1 MCRRADDAVNVGT
14 WQRTV
19 EEISNLLGLSDQF
32 WFLGER
38 ATGATA
44 RLQGVWVYDRAIDI
58 DGLRQLHHHLQRGL
72 LSRCVERSPLPF
84 GRHRWVL
91 PNGQAGLEIVAMP
104 RPREEFGAWLNAQAA
119 TALDGE
125 LAPEWHLAV
134 LPFIDGGAGVS
145 LVVSHGLTDGIGLCE
160 AVADA
165 ACCRDNPLIL
175 PAAGSRRRWRA
186 LREDARQTVRDIP
199 GISRAVVAAAMAARL
214 SPRGRGRAA
223 STEPCS
229 AQQAEPRFRP
239 DERVTVPAAT
249 IFVDAEE
256 WDARA
261 HSLGGTSNA
270 LLAGLAA
277 RLAQKMGRVTAAG
290 SVTLTMPVN
299 VRTDGDNR
307 ANAVISAHLTIDP
320 EAVLMDLGEIRAA
333 TKQALIRRQEVPDKQ
348 FHLLHIVPL
357 VPERLVKRMISLASG
372 SDIRVDSS
380 NLGLVN
386 PAACRP
392 DGTEADQFAIRIHAL
407 GATKAMMHRAGGL
420 LTVFSGRAH
429 RQVFVSVVAYQP
441 GRPNPDDDL
450 RQHLSSALGD
460 FALNV
465 RTGWLTA
472 KQSSESSA
480 PSAAEA
486 ERTNP

>member
-1 MCRRADDAVNVGT
+1 M
-14 WQRTV
+14 
-19 EEISNLLGLSDQF
+19 
-32 WFLGER
+32 
-38 ATGATA
+38 
-44 RLQGVWVYDRAIDI
+44 QGVWVYNRAIDI
-58 DGLRQLHHHLQRGL
+58 DGVRRFHQHLQRGR
-72 LSRCVERSPLPF
+72 LSRRVERSPLPF

-91 PNGQAGLEIVAMP
+91 PHSQDHLDFVAMP
-104 RPREEFGAWLNAQAA
+104 RPREEFGAWLNTQAA
-119 TALDGE
+119 TALDAE

-145 LVVSHGLTDGIGLCE
+145 LVASHGLTDGIGLCE

-165 ACCRDNPLIL
+165 AFGRDNPLIL
-175 PAAGSRRRWRA
+175 PAAGSRPRWRA
-186 LREDARQTVRDIP
+186 LREDARQTARDIP
-199 GISRAVVAAAMAARL
+199 RISRAVVAAATARL
-214 SPRGRGRAA
+214 SPRGRRRAA
-223 STEPCS
+223 STEPRS
-229 AQQAEPRFRP
+229 AQQAEPRFRL
-239 DERVTVPAAT
+239 DERVRVPAAT
-249 IFVDAEE
+249 IFVDADE

-277 RLAQKMGRVTAAG
+277 RLAQEMGRVTADG

-299 VRTDGDNR
+299 VRTDSDNR
-307 ANAVISAHLTIDP
+307 ANAVVSAHITVDP
-320 EAVLMDLGEIRAA
+320 EAALTDLGEIRAA

-348 FHLLHIVPL
+348 FTLLHIVPL
-357 VPERLVKRMISLASG
+357 VPERLVERMVGLASG

-380 NLGLVN
+380 NVGLVN

-407 GATKAMMHRAGGL
+407 GATKVMMHRAGGL

-441 GRPNPDDDL
+441 GRPNSDDDL
-450 RQHLSSALGD
+450 RQLLSSALSD
-460 FALNV
+460 FALTAT
-465 RTGWLTA
+465 TGWVKA
-472 KQSSESSA
+472 NKSSESSA
-480 PSAAEA
+480 PSAADA